1 MIVRHNTFLLIK
13 NHKNLADLYS
23 FLEESNFTT
32 YTNKRLNLLFKFPDN
47 VNVVLYIT

>member
-13 NHKNLADLYS
+13 NHKNLADLCS

-32 YTNKRLNLLFKFPDN
+32 YTNKRLNLLFFPDN